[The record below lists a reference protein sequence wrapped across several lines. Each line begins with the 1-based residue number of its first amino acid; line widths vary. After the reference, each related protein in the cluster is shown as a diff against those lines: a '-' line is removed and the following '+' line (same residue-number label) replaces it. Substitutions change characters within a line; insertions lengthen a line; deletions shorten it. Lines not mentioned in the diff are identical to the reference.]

1 MHIKKGNKM
10 KFFLS
15 LAFLFFVGSISGW
28 VLEIIYRR
36 LISTKKWINPGFLTG
51 PYLPIYGFGLCTL
64 YIISKVDMSFLNNP
78 FAENILTIIFMM
90 LAMTLI
96 EYIAGIIFIK
106 GMNVK
111 LLDYSNE
118 WGNIQGIICP
128 LYTAFWGI
136 LGAIYYYFINPTVI
150 ESINWLYDNLIFSFF
165 IGLFF
170 GVVIIDAANAT
181 QLAVKIKKVA
191 KEYNILVR
199 LEELKNNIRDDAEK
213 SKDKIHYI
221 FALKSNKSWKDLLET
236 YKDRHLLKRR

>member
-1 MHIKKGNKM
+1 MPRKEINM

-15 LAFLFFVGSISGW
+15 LAFLFFVGSILGW
-28 VLEIIYRR
+28 ILEILYRR
-36 LISTKKWINPGFLTG
+36 FVSTKKWINPGFLTG

-64 YIISKVDMSFLNNP
+64 YLISKVDMSFINN
-78 FAENILTIIFMM
+78 IVLQRVLTIIFMM
-90 LAMTLI
+90 FAMTAI

-111 LLDYSNE
+111 LWDYSNE

-136 LGAIYYYFINPTVI
+136 LGAIYYFFINPTVI

-165 IGLFF
+165 IGIFF
-170 GVVIIDAANAT
+170 GVIVIDAANAT
-181 QLAVKIKKVA
+181 QLAVKIKNAA
-191 KEYNILVR
+191 KEYNILVK
-199 LEELKNNIRDDAEK
+199 LEELKNNIREDAEK

-221 FALKSNKSWKDLLET
+221 FALKSNKSWKDLLEE
-236 YKDRHLLKRR
+236 YKDKHLLKRKG

>member
-1 MHIKKGNKM
+1 M

-15 LAFLFFVGSISGW
+15 LAFLFFVGSILGW
-28 VLEIIYRR
+28 ILEILYRR

-64 YIISKVDMSFLNNP
+64 YLISKIDMSMVNN
-78 FAENILTIIFMM
+78 EILRNTLTIIFMM

-111 LLDYSNE
+111 LWDYSDE
-118 WGNIQGIICP
+118 WGNIKGIICP

-136 LGAIYYYFINPTVI
+136 LGAVYYFFINPRVI

-165 IGLFF
+165 IGVFF
-170 GVVIIDAANAT
+170 GVVIIDTANAT

-191 KEYNILVR
+191 KEYNILVK
-199 LEELKNNIRDDAEK
+199 LEELKNNIREDAEK

-221 FALKSNKSWKDLLET
+221 FALKSNKSWNDLLGK
-236 YKDRHLLKRR
+236 YKDKHLLRKRG